1 MTVYYNLV
9 DEDGNVVEGPISY
22 PDVKRKTGLKDQVG
36 LDELGWKEHF
46 PPLIAPVWTEEQIAT
61 FIRST
66 RDAILAHCDWTQTA
80 DSPLSDAKKAEWA
93 TYRQKLRDMPADNDD
108 VETEGFEPDDITF
121 PTEPS

>member
-9 DEDGNVVEGPISY
+9 DEDGAVVEGPISY
-22 PDVKRKTGLKDQVG
+22 RQVKIKTGLKDQVG
-36 LDELGWKEHF
+36 LDELGWKEHHEPQAAF
-46 PPLIAPVWTEEQIAT
+46 VFTDAIIAE
-61 FIRST
+61 FIRTT
-66 RDAILAHCDWTQTA
+66 RDSRLGNSDWTQAA

-93 TYRQKLRDMPADNDD
+93 TYRQTLRDMPAANDD